1 MAEERDEADL
11 DDDTDVSCFFSCCMI
26 QKHVEN
32 LRSDEEKR
40 DIETG
45 RASVRF
51 PRQMGLWIR

>member
-32 LRSDEEKR
+32 LRSDEERHR
-40 DIETG
+40 DRE
-45 RASVRF
+45 SVSEISKAD
-51 PRQMGLWIR
+51 GTLDKID